1 LISTALL
8 LLNDLLSLK
17 TDVNVPIVS
26 NKQKS
31 FLLASLKPLK
41 KKPGSVS
48 SLTVVVPDPDAAPY
62 QKVTDPKHW
71 LFIVISYCAKDFMA
85 DA

>member
-1 LISTALL
+1 MSKKPL
-8 LLNDLLSLK
+8 
-17 TDVNVPIVS
+17 V
-26 NKQKS
+26 
-31 FLLASLKPLK
+31 ASLKPLK

-48 SLTVVVPDPDAAPY
+48 SLTVVVPDPDPDHY